1 MVVDSLAGIVGVIL
15 LPDPV
20 QNHFI
25 GVHTSGVLDEQREN
39 IKFLDRQWDYLAPH
53 SDKALLQA
61 EIQITF
67 PDFRQWLICLPES
80 FKSSTANFPCCHHL
94 LNSITNS
101 ILHHLSYQR
110 AKQCSHFLFLL

>member
-15 LPDPV
+15 LPDQV

-39 IKFLDRQWDYLAPH
+39 IKFLDRQRDYLAPH

-61 EIQITF
+61 EVQITF
-67 PDFRQWLICLPES
+67 PDFRQGLVRRVL
-80 FKSSTANFPCCHHL
+80 
-94 LNSITNS
+94 
-101 ILHHLSYQR
+101 
-110 AKQCSHFLFLL
+110 LFLKKD